1 MKNSFVFLPF
11 LLLTI
16 SSISNE
22 LKADTLYRSPLYDN
36 SLYGGEAYRGGGKT
50 YHTIPDNS
58 IQRNSLYDS
67 QIKDR
72 DGNIYNCNSFGSC
85 RYRGY

>member
-1 MKNSFVFLPF
+1 MKNSFIFLPF

-72 DGNIYNCNSFGSC
+72 DGNIYNCNSLGSC